1 MRKLVF
7 EVNGVARE
15 IEIEDRNFT
24 KKVVS
29 RRKADPADL
38 HQLAAAM
45 QGVVAEVR
53 VKTGQA
59 VEQGEVLLVLEAM
72 KMQVNVTAPIARVV
86 KELFVEKG
94 ARVEAGDLLLA
105 FE

>member
-1 MRKLVF
+1 M
-7 EVNGVARE
+7 
-15 IEIEDRNFT
+15 
-24 KKVVS
+24 
-29 RRKADPADL
+29 
-38 HQLAAAM
+38 
-45 QGVVAEVR
+45 
-53 VKTGQA
+53 KTGQA